1 MQVVSGSHSLELER
15 DILEDHEARDL
26 LLMAAFLK
34 HLVSVCD
41 KMIISADQSTPS
53 TLLTNKTRGHRTVLD
68 CQDPEELHS
77 IAFKF
82 SQQHHHQPQLQQQQ
96 GQPQL
101 QQHQDQPQ
109 LQQHQDQQ
117 LQHHLQQ
124 LL

>member
-41 KMIISADQSTPS
+41 KMIISVDQSTPS

-77 IAFKF
+77 IVFKF
-82 SQQHHHQPQLQQQQ
+82 SQQHHH
-96 GQPQL
+96 
-101 QQHQDQPQ
+101 QHQDQPQ